1 MLIPKLALSILMP
14 ITNKKIKRF
23 IPYVI
28 LMSRIDRFNILK
40 DRDETYKKLML
51 KEPLNESELKFLN
64 ENII

>member
-1 MLIPKLALSILMP
+1 MLIPELALSILMP

-51 KEPLNESELKFLN
+51 KEPLNESELNFLN

>member
-1 MLIPKLALSILMP
+1 MLIPELALSILMP

-23 IPYVI
+23 IPRLI
-28 LMSRIDRFNILK
+28 LISRIDRFNILK

>member
-1 MLIPKLALSILMP
+1 MLIPELALSILMP

-51 KEPLNESELKFLN
+51 KEPLNERELNFLN

>member
-1 MLIPKLALSILMP
+1 MLISELALNILNP

-23 IPYVI
+23 IPYLI
-28 LMSRIDRFNILK
+28 LMSRIKRFNILK
-40 DRDETYKKLML
+40 GKDELYKKLLL

>member
-1 MLIPKLALSILMP
+1 MLIPELVLSILMP
-14 ITNKKIKRF
+14 ITNKKIKRC

-40 DRDETYKKLML
+40 GKDELYKKLLL
-51 KEPLNESELKFLN
+51 KEFLNENELKFLN